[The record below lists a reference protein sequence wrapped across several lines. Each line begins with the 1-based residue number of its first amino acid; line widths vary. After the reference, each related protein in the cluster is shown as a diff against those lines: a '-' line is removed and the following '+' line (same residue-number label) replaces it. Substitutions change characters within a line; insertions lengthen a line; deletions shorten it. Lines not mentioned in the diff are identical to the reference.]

1 MYRVLKNGVDRIV
14 ALLLLLVL
22 SPFFVLLLIATGL
35 FKQQR
40 LGLNARAFTVYKFK
54 TMRNQ
59 TVPPQT
65 DMQRLTPLGIWLRKW
80 SIDEWPQLINVLKGE
95 MSLVGPRPLPIQYDA
110 LIKGPYRARFMV
122 KPGITGRV
130 QVSGRNLLSWRQK
143 FEYDTQYVENHGFLN
158 DLKILLLTFGVVLS
172 ARGVD
177 ASEGKTMEEFK
188 GFDR

>member
-95 MSLVGPRPLPIQYDA
+95 MSLVGPRPLPIQYNA
-110 LIKGPYRARFMV
+110 LIKGPYRARFKV

-143 FEYDTQYVENHGFLN
+143 FEYDIQYVENHGFLS